1 MPEKRF
7 RSSKLDRLQSTWTSV
22 SVLRT
27 FPKSG
32 KTGEVTDCSVVMDW
46 LPFSWHVN
54 ELDFSAFLSLLRFI
68 WMREELRCLW
78 WFIWF
83 WACWIFTG
91 WEEGTRLRALVVE
104 GLNNAGRST
113 RHTLTGVSETPSW
126 FLLRWGASSAFS
138 PLHLWSCSCQNQIL
152 LFLLQEDEELLWYL
166 AVLTGMQWTGL
177 WWKVV
182 EINPRVDPLH
192 NTSQILRAVNGSKP

>member
-1 MPEKRF
+1 MDIPEKRF

-83 WACWIFTG
+83 WARWIFTG
-91 WEEGTRLRALVVE
+91 WEEGARLRALVVE

-113 RHTLTGVSETPSW
+113 RHRH
-126 FLLRWGASSAFS
+126 LLVALK
-138 PLHLWSCSCQNQIL
+138 PLHGSCWGEVPRLPPLLSICDPAHARIKSCC
-152 LFLLQEDEELLWYL
+152 FSY
-166 AVLTGMQWTGL
+166 
-177 WWKVV
+177 
-182 EINPRVDPLH
+182 
-192 NTSQILRAVNGSKP
+192 